1 MIIMNLLGKM
11 IGTGNRNGYRP
22 DGILGF
28 ISEVSTIHKMTDY
41 LLDVCPESDIYSI
54 EIMFSDGMSASV
66 WPFIHPFIH
75 DHNLGIITESGWIP
89 LWEVI

>member
-11 IGTGNRNGYRP
+11 IGTGNKNGYRL

-28 ISEVSTIHKMTDY
+28 ISEVNTIHKMADY

-54 EIMFSDGMSASV
+54 EITFPDGMSAPV
-66 WPFIHPFIH
+66 WPFIH
-75 DHNLGIITESGWIP
+75 DHKLGMITESGWIP
-89 LWEVI
+89 LWEAI

>member
-11 IGTGNRNGYRP
+11 IGPGNRNRYGP
-22 DGILGF
+22 DVILGF
-28 ISEVSTIHKMTDY
+28 ISEVNTIHKMSDY

-54 EIMFSDGMSASV
+54 EITFPDGMSARI
-66 WPFIHPFIH
+66 WPFIH
-75 DHNLGIITESGWIP
+75 DHKLGIITESGWIP